1 VRLVVRCGGAPGLA
15 RSAVLADV
23 AALAGIGERIVLVHG
38 GGEEVRPAIVTELQQ
53 LGPRAV
59 GLSGLDGGLVE
70 ARRRPALALVDASRA
85 TPVRDQTEGRIVDV
99 RPALLELL
107 LDGGFLPVLST
118 RALDR
123 TAAPVDVDPDRLAAA
138 VAGAMRADRL
148 VLLSAAPGI
157 LRDPSDPATVVR
169 RIDAD
174 LDEQVRLAGGGMRAQ
189 LLAAREALD
198 AGVPQVLVAGEGAAP
213 VRRAL
218 AGGGTAIARLHE
230 AARAA
235 G

>member
-1 VRLVVRCGGAPGLA
+1 VRLVVRCGGSPGLA

-38 GGEEVRPAIVTELQQ
+38 AEEAVWPEIVTELQQ
-53 LGPRAV
+53 LGSRAV
-59 GLSGLDGGLVE
+59 GLGGVDGGLVT
-70 ARRRPALALVDASRA
+70 ARRRPPLALVAAGRAGSRDEA
-85 TPVRDQTEGRIVDV
+85 GGRIVDV

-107 LDGGFLPVLST
+107 LDGGFLPVLSP

-123 TAAPVDVDPDRLAAA
+123 TAGPVDVDADRFAAA
-138 VAGAMRADRL
+138 VAGALRADRL
-148 VLLSAAPGI
+148 VLLSSAPGL

-169 RIDAD
+169 RIESE
-174 LDEQVRLAGGGMRAQ
+174 LEEHVRLAGGGMAAR
-189 LLAAREALD
+189 LLAAQEALD
-198 AGVPQVLVAGEGAAP
+198 AGAQQVLVVEEGAAP

-218 AGGGTAIARLHE
+218 AGGGTAIVRRHE
-230 AARAA
+230 RARAA